1 MCNGPQETIQH
12 ILLSCP
18 FTRIIWRNVRWP
30 LDTSTFGSIPITV
43 WIKAV
48 LRPHAE
54 LAIPKVDVHNFQVT
68 ATVAMYQ
75 IWLARKIPSHRT
87 SITCPIA
94 LLSQM
99 WQGYTLLN
107 VLSKHQIYPVEN
119 RRAVIYIGKC
129 HLIILLFRS
138 KFIYEFL
145 LAVSC
150 VQSPISDYGVAFCVE
165 VVNDEDAIAV
175 TLGYPHSTWQK
186 QISIWI
192 TETDTNFW
200 LSRRTGDRK
209 WKELCVVATSCLL
222 CYLALSICWPWP
234 FGILVQ
240 CSQWGFS
247 SFVLTGPWIPCSP

>member
-1 MCNGPQETIQH
+1 MRVRSNIFKFTPIASQKDTCCPMCNGPQETIQH

-165 VVNDEDAIAV
+165 VVNNEDAIAI
-175 TLGYPHSTWQK
+175 TLGYPHST
-186 QISIWI
+186 
-192 TETDTNFW
+192 
-200 LSRRTGDRK
+200 
-209 WKELCVVATSCLL
+209 
-222 CYLALSICWPWP
+222 
-234 FGILVQ
+234 
-240 CSQWGFS
+240 
-247 SFVLTGPWIPCSP
+247 